1 MYGWAYF
8 QCKGNYLVHVKI
20 KDIEFTSPLLTASG
34 TYGYGHEVQDMVDV
48 NQWGG
53 IITKSLTRHPRE
65 GNPPPRISETS
76 SGMLNSIGLAN
87 LGVEKY
93 CEEIIPFLNELQ
105 TQVIINIAGSAMED
119 YLETLEMLE
128 STNGKHVGYEINIS
142 CPNVKEGGIEVGV
155 NCDMTEKLTK
165 EIRKRTDKLLI
176 MKLAPNVT
184 RIEDIAK
191 AAESGGAD
199 AISAINTVVGMAI
212 DIKTR
217 KPKLNTTFGGLSGP
231 AIKPIALANVHKV
244 FKAVKIPVIGI
255 GGIATAEDVVE
266 FILAGASLVQIG
278 TMNYQNPNLGAQLKE
293 KLLQYF
299 SQNGTDTIEDLI
311 GKVDCHSG

>member
-1 MYGWAYF
+1 M
-8 QCKGNYLVHVKI
+8 HVKI
-20 KDIEFTSPLLTASG
+20 NDIVFTSPLLTASG

-48 NQWGG
+48 NQWGR
-53 IITKSLTRHPRE
+53 IITKSVTRYPRE
-65 GNPPPRISETS
+65 GNPPPRIAETS

-119 YLETLEMLE
+119 YLETMEILE

-142 CPNVKEGGIEVGV
+142 CPNVKEGGIEFGV

-191 AAESGGAD
+191 SAESGGAD
-199 AISAINTVVGMAI
+199 AVSAINTVVGMAI
-212 DIKTR
+212 DINSR
-217 KPKLNTTFGGLSGP
+217 KPKLHTNYGGLSGP
-231 AIKPIALANVHKV
+231 AIKPIAIANVHKIY
-244 FKAVKIPVIGI
+244 KAINIPVIGI
-255 GGIATAEDVVE
+255 GGISNVEDVLE
-266 FILAGASLVQIG
+266 FMLAGATMVQIG
-278 TMNYQNPNLGAQLKE
+278 TMNYQNPNLGPEIKKE
-293 KLLQYF
+293 LLQYF
-299 SQNGTDTIEDLI
+299 TENKIEDVTNLI
-311 GKVDCHSG
+311 GKVENHPN